1 MTRSEELK
9 QELFQ
14 SARDSI
20 GSQGLFQSDESYLS
34 SAQLH
39 QARDI
44 LGRDCG
50 PFEWLSDYVEKA
62 RQTAVESGMTRG
74 YEVLINY
81 KCSY

>member
-34 SAQLH
+34 SAQLR
-39 QARDI
+39 QARE
-44 LGRDCG
+44 L
-50 PFEWLSDYVEKA
+50 
-62 RQTAVESGMTRG
+62 
-74 YEVLINY
+74 
-81 KCSY
+81 